1 MANEQ
6 PAVLLTSADIDNIEN
21 ERNRINSELADIE
34 ARRGDLE
41 AARIDLS
48 DRLTKIHALLDA
60 LGIGTLSQLASNS
73 VYASRNVK
81 VVPRNGTS
89 GH

>member
-21 ERNRINSELADIE
+21 ERHRINNEIAEID
-34 ARRGDLE
+34 ARRTDLE
-41 AARIDLS
+41 AHRADLG
-48 DRLTKIHALLDA
+48 DRLTKIHALLEA
-60 LGIGTLSQLASNS
+60 LGIGTLNQLASNS
-73 VYASRNVK
+73 VYAARNVK
-81 VVPRNGTS
+81 AVPRNGIG